1 LPEKKKQ
8 LKYWEK
14 DYLKRIKEQDTQDSL
29 TPSFFYKRIE
39 EENRLHQEK
48 ILMEF
53 FLFHKIL
60 PKKS

>member
-1 LPEKKKQ
+1 MPEKKKQ

-39 EENRLHQEK
+39 EK
-48 ILMEF
+48 KKDSI
-53 FLFHKIL
+53 K
-60 PKKS
+60 KKS

>member
-1 LPEKKKQ
+1 LPKEKSQ

-39 EENRLHQEK
+39 EKKTDSIR
-48 ILMEF
+48 
-53 FLFHKIL
+53 
-60 PKKS
+60 KKS